1 MRRKGF
7 PKVTPEQTRRQTAAT
22 LAHLRDG
29 SIRMA
34 RDSLEAGEWRA
45 ALTCLGKAR
54 LYDEQRAAL
63 ERGED
68 VQPGYWGGPRPGDD
82 PVRGG

>member
-22 LAHLRDG
+22 LAHLRDE

-34 RDSLEAGEWRA
+34 RDSLEVGEWRA
-45 ALTCLGKAR
+45 ALTCLGKAAT
-54 LYDEQRAAL
+54 YDDQRAAM
-63 ERGED
+63 EHGED
-68 VQPGYWGGPRPGDD
+68 VRPGY
-82 PVRGG
+82 